1 MRRPH
6 RSWRPRTRR
15 RREQVVSL
23 PHFPAPQSRL
33 QARVW
38 EFCKHTQPPPSLPS
52 RSKPVALRV
61 PRLCRR
67 PSPVAG
73 SIEAG
78 PPAQRSRERDPDTDA
93 TPTATPGAPEA
104 GSGGGLTPLASGRRP
119 RAPGRERG
127 RRAAADRQ
135 LPTLSA
141 ETPVP
146 G

>member
-1 MRRPH
+1 M
-6 RSWRPRTRR
+6 
-15 RREQVVSL
+15 
-23 PHFPAPQSRL
+23 
-33 QARVW
+33 
-38 EFCKHTQPPPSLPS
+38 
-52 RSKPVALRV
+52 
-61 PRLCRR
+61 
-67 PSPVAG
+67 AG

-93 TPTATPGAPEA
+93 KPTATPGALEA

-135 LPTLSA
+135 LPRLSA

-146 G
+146 GARASASIWEFFK